1 MQQNEIE
8 RSRYSYTHSTSAIR
22 RRTLPKK
29 DDISPEQQQ
38 PSIESFKFNI
48 PSVPPLVAPARS
60 ITNVSNQTDY
70 DQSSNAVST
79 HSVSSTIISTNSKY
93 PSLTEAIL
101 AEHDRLHEN
110 VPSSHTT
117 KQDNLIKWTQELA
130 LCGRLSPPCPDQDI
144 SLESVQND
152 STDSKP
158 TPVILQS
165 NTKEIL
171 SMIVFIYSKKTL
183 IF

>member
-8 RSRYSYTHSTSAIR
+8 RSRYSYTHSTSVIER
-22 RRTLPKK
+22 HRKKSTLPKK
-29 DDISPEQQQ
+29 DDIS

-93 PSLTEAIL
+93 PSLTEAML

>member
-70 DQSSNAVST
+70 DQSSITVST
-79 HSVSSTIISTNSKY
+79 HSISSTNSKY

-110 VPSSHTT
+110 VPASHTT

-130 LCGRLSPPCPDQDI
+130 SCGRLSPPCPDQDI
-144 SLESVQND
+144 SLD

-158 TPVILQS
+158 TPVIPQS

-171 SMIVFIYSKKTL
+171 SMIAFIYSKKTSFLL